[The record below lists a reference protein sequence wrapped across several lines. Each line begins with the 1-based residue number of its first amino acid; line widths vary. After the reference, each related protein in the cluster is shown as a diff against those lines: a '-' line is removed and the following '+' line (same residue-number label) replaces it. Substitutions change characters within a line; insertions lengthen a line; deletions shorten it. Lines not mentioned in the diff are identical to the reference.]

1 MTPPLFLRDDLGT
14 PAVGEGVI
22 LDGPEGRHAAV
33 VRRIEVGETIMI
45 GDGRGFGVRG
55 PVTAVTKTGLAME
68 VDEQLRA
75 PRGSQ
80 QFIVCQALAKGDR
93 AELAIEMLTELGV
106 DEIYPWSAR
115 NCVVRWTPDR
125 REKAHAR
132 WVATVREAAK
142 QSRRLTVPVVHP
154 LASTIGVAHRMMDA
168 DLNLVLHEGATTSL
182 ADVKLPNY
190 RGHVVIVVG
199 PEGGITEDELAI
211 FTATRGR
218 AVSVSDGILRTS
230 TAGVV
235 ALAALKL
242 R

>member
-1 MTPPLFLRDDLGT
+1 
-14 PAVGEGVI
+14 
-22 LDGPEGRHAAV
+22 
-33 VRRIEVGETIMI
+33 MI

-55 PVTAVTKTGLAME
+55 PVTAVTKTGLVIE
-68 VDEQLRA
+68 VAEQLHE

-80 QFIVCQALAKGDR
+80 VYVVAQALAKGDR

-115 NCVVRWTPDR
+115 NCVVRWPPDR

-154 LASTIGVAHRMMDA
+154 LASTIGVAPRM
-168 DLNLVLHEGATTSL
+168 
-182 ADVKLPNY
+182 NY

-211 FTATRGR
+211 FAATRGR
-218 AVSVSDGILRTS
+218 PVSVSDGVLRTS

-235 ALAALKL
+235 ALAGLML